1 MKQLCKL
8 LAVAGLMA
16 VAQGAMAQSAGQFTV
31 KVGANKITPKVV
43 SGDVSAPALP
53 GSKADVSDN
62 TQPVLIGTYSFT
74 DNISVE
80 VDAGLPYKHKIS
92 GAGAIQGVGVIG
104 TVEALPPTA
113 FVQYRFFSPQSMVR
127 PYVGLGATYAYFQ
140 KETGSGQ
147 LTALTNIGGQGT
159 TFKIKNKMA
168 MTLQV
173 GAVVNFGERWFAD
186 LTFTKTKLKTQVTF
200 STNQTQEMTLDPQ
213 AMAFGIGYK
222 F

>member
-1 MKQLCKL
+1 MKQLIKL
-8 LAVAGLMA
+8 LAVAGMMA
-16 VAQGAMAQSAGQFTV
+16 AAQGAMAQSAGQFTL
-31 KVGANKITPKVV
+31 KIGANKITPKVV

-53 GSKADVSDN
+53 GSKADVSED

-80 VDAGLPYKHKIS
+80 LDAGLPYKHKVIA
-92 GAGAIQGVGVIG
+92 AGAIKGVGEIG
-104 TVEALPPTA
+104 SVEALPPTA
-113 FVQYRFFSPQSMVR
+113 FIQYRFFAPSSMVR

-159 TFKIKNKMA
+159 TFKIDNKLA
-168 MTLQV
+168 ATLQIGV
-173 GAVVNFGERWFAD
+173 VVNFADRWFAD
-186 LTFTKTKLKTQVTF
+186 LGFTKTKLKTKVTF
-200 STNQTQEMTLDPQ
+200 STQQTQDMTLDPQ
-213 AMAFGIGYK
+213 SVSFGIGYK

>member
-1 MKQLCKL
+1 MKQVCKL
-8 LAVAGLMA
+8 LAVAGMMA
-16 VAQGAMAQSAGQFTV
+16 AAHGAMAQSAGQFTL
-31 KVGANKITPKVV
+31 KVGANKIMPQVV

-53 GSKADVSDN
+53 GSKADVSDD

-80 VDAGLPYKHKIS
+80 LDAGLPYKHKIS
-92 GAGAIQGVGVIG
+92 GAGAIQGVGQIG
-104 TVEALPPTA
+104 TVEALPPTT
-113 FVQYRFFSPQSMVR
+113 FIQYRFFAPSSMVR

-159 TFKIKNKMA
+159 TFKIENKLA
-168 MTLQV
+168 ATLQV
-173 GAVVNFGERWFAD
+173 GVVVSFAERWFAD
-186 LTFTKTKLKTQVTF
+186 LTFTKTKLKTKVNF
-200 STNQTQEMTLDPQ
+200 STGQTQDMTLDPK
-213 AMAFGIGYK
+213 AMAFAVGYK

>member
-16 VAQGAMAQSAGQFTV
+16 VAQGAMAQSAGQFTI

-80 VDAGLPYKHKIS
+80 LDAGLPYKHKIS

-113 FVQYRFFSPQSMVR
+113 FVQYRFFSPQSVVR

-173 GAVVNFGERWFAD
+173 GVAVSIGERWFAD
-186 LTFTKTKLKTQVTF
+186 LTFTKTKLKTQVSF

>member
-1 MKQLCKL
+1 MKHVFKL
-8 LAVAGLMA
+8 LAVAGMMA
-16 VAQGAMAQSAGQFTV
+16 VAHGAQAQSAGQFTV
-31 KVGANKITPKVV
+31 KLGVNRITPKVV

-53 GSKADVSDN
+53 GSKADVAED

-80 VDAGLPYKHKIS
+80 VDAGLPYKHKIT
-92 GAGAIQGVGVIG
+92 GAGAIQGVGQIG

-113 FVQYRFFSPQSMVR
+113 FVQYRFFSPSSMVR

-159 TFKIKNKMA
+159 TFKIKNKLA
-168 MTLQV
+168 ATLQAGV
-173 GAVVNFGERWFAD
+173 VVNIGERWFAD
-186 LTFTKTKLKTQVTF
+186 LTFTKTKLKTKVTF
-200 STNQTQEMTLDPQ
+200 STQQTQDMTLDPSSV
-213 AMAFGIGYK
+213 AFGIGYK

>member
-1 MKQLCKL
+1 MKQFCKL

-16 VAQGAMAQSAGQFTV
+16 VAQGAMAQSAGQFTLKAGV
-31 KVGANKITPKVV
+31 NKIMPKVV

-53 GSKADVSDN
+53 GSKADVSDD
-62 TQPVLIGTYSFT
+62 TQPVLIGSYSFT

-80 VDAGLPYKHKIS
+80 LDAGLPYKHEIS
-92 GAGAIQGVGVIG
+92 GDGAIKGVGAIG

-168 MTLQV
+168 MTLQLGLV
-173 GAVVNFGERWFAD
+173 ANFGQRWFAD
-186 LTFTKTKLKTQVTF
+186 LTVTKTKLKTKVTF
-200 STNQTQEMTLDPQ
+200 STQQTQDMTLDPL